1 MSIRLDLTTIAP
13 ELMDAVI
20 YMDNSP
26 AYAAFKEEI
35 EAILADFN
43 ATGHLSSSW
52 TVDPGEL
59 TAKSEDT
66 LKNMHRAYL
75 IWSCLLYTSDA
86 ADE

>member
-1 MSIRLDLTTIAP
+1 MSVRFDLTAIAP

-43 ATGHLSSSW
+43 EKNHLSSHW
-52 TVDPGEL
+52 KVDEKDL
-59 TAKSEDT
+59 TEKSEET

-75 IWSCLLYTSDA
+75 IWSFSEEQKNG
-86 ADE
+86 ADP